1 MYAHVGSS
9 DTILQRYDI
18 KGIPTV
24 GRPPVLV
31 EIDMRV
37 FQFHLMRDGAKVT
50 EVLGGDLSKLKS
62 ALDEALANAP

>member
-18 KGIPTV
+18 KGIPT
-24 GRPPVLV
+24 
-31 EIDMRV
+31 
-37 FQFHLMRDGAKVT
+37 FHLMRDGAKIT

-62 ALDEALANAP
+62 ALDEALATAP